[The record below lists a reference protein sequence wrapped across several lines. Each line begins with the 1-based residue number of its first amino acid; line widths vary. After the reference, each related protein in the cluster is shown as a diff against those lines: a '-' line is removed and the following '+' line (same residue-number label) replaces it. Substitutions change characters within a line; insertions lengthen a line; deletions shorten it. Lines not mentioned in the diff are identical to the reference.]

1 MMIVASME
9 TIRFA
14 NSFTFTRYWGAIKRR
29 IPEIITIIDASKNT
43 SSICPPSINL
53 AKITED
59 FRIVVTKQNDIY
71 NL

>member
-1 MMIVASME
+1 MIVASME

-14 NSFTFTRYWGAIKRR
+14 NSFAFTRYWGAIKRR
-29 IPEIITIIDASKNT
+29 IPEIITIIIASKNT